1 MDEFLTRKAPDY
13 LQTSFTV
20 SSDVHTRMLRSSST
34 YQVYVPKHNLD
45 ISPYLLFFLAAQF
58 WNSSKFKIQY
68 PSKILKS
75 NMLDG
80 HILYFLLR
88 KINVHAALPGV
99 SAEYTANLVCD
110 YCFYVEE
117 HMVD

>member
-1 MDEFLTRKAPDY
+1 
-13 LQTSFTV
+13 
-20 SSDVHTRMLRSSST
+20 
-34 YQVYVPKHNLD
+34 
-45 ISPYLLFFLAAQF
+45 
-58 WNSSKFKIQY
+58 
-68 PSKILKS
+68 
-75 NMLDG
+75 MLDG

-99 SAEYTANLVCD
+99 SAEYTANLVCY